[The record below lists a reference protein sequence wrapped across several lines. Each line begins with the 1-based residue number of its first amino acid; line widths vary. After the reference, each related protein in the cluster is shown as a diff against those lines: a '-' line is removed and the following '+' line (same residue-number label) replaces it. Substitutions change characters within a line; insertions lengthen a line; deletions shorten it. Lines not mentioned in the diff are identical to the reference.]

1 MDTFI
6 FLILYR
12 RDKMK
17 KKKKLIEGKF
27 TRNENFEFDGEYDVL
42 VNGKVYV
49 VFRDTLQYGYGI
61 WYMNDSEN
69 NSSDYAGSRFVGYT
83 KAEVLEK
90 LKSF

>member
-1 MDTFI
+1 
-6 FLILYR
+6 
-12 RDKMK
+12 MK
-17 KKKKLIEGKF
+17 NKKTKKLIEGKF
-27 TRNENFEFDGEYDVL
+27 IRNKNFEFDGEYDVL

-69 NSSDYAGSRFVGYT
+69 NISSDYAGSRFVGYT
-83 KAEVLEK
+83 KAEVLAK

>member
-1 MDTFI
+1 
-6 FLILYR
+6 
-12 RDKMK
+12 MK
-17 KKKKLIEGKF
+17 NKKTKKLIEGKF
-27 TRNENFEFDGEYDVL
+27 IRNKNFEFDGEYDVL

-69 NSSDYAGSRFVGYT
+69 NIRFVGYT
-83 KAEVLEK
+83 KIEVLAK

>member
-1 MDTFI
+1 
-6 FLILYR
+6 
-12 RDKMK
+12 MK
-17 KKKKLIEGKF
+17 NKKTKKLIEGKF
-27 TRNENFEFDGEYDVL
+27 TRNKNFKFDGEYDVL

-69 NSSDYAGSRFVGYT
+69 NSFVGYT
-83 KAEVLEK
+83 KAEVLAK

>member
-1 MDTFI
+1 M
-6 FLILYR
+6 R
-12 RDKMK
+12 SKE
-17 KKKKLIEGKF
+17 KKLIEGKF
-27 TRNENFEFDGEYDVL
+27 TRNKNFEMDGEYSVL

-49 VFRDTLQYGYGI
+49 VFRDTLQYGDGI
-61 WYMNDSEN
+61 WYMNDSGN